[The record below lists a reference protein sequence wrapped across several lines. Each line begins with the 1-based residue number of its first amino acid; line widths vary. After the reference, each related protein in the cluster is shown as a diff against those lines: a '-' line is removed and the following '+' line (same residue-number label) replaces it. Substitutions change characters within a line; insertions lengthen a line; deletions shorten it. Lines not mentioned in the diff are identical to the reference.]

1 MKKLINN
8 ITAIAIIVLLIF
20 NVSCSNESEIEIV
33 GDTNALTISLDFS
46 RLETRALTTEPG
58 DNDGD
63 FNENKIDHLDIFF
76 YSGNI
81 LKWHVNSATMT
92 YDNVLN
98 KATLPI
104 TANKR
109 ALFENNTST
118 LYDIYV
124 VANNTADLSSITEE
138 GNNLNDLKNLI
149 FQTTDFVT
157 KGGESK
163 QTSFVMDGKVSK
175 IVNINNPDLET
186 VVLKRAAAKIRLNIT
201 NVYVPGY
208 SLTENPVSARLVNFT
223 DKSALLDGA
232 TPYSPSSSD
241 WKSTQSQSVN
251 TNFGATGKTTAAP
264 FYAYAND
271 WSTDSDKESYIELYI
286 PLKHDATNTE
296 QTYKYYI
303 PLTPQNLTG
312 DDTKY
317 MNNLQRNLLY
327 NIDVVIKIL
336 GGVEEPPVEV
346 SGNYV
351 IKDWTTQDV
360 LVDIKGS
367 HYLVVSENY
376 IVMPNI
382 TDYTINFNS
391 SIPNVTLKSGT
402 LKASY
407 TYVNVDTGQE
417 VTVNIP
423 NNQLPTITVASGV
436 ASGNITITSSIPVNF
451 IPKDIEFEVTNGQLT
466 EKIIVRQLPPTY
478 YTSEKGVKSNLRNQ
492 LESNHNNPYMY
503 QITTLASDGN
513 IVWGFPPVNNNGETE
528 NSDEVANMVS
538 PKFMMASQLGA
549 TSTMNY
555 NSGVSNCRN
564 YWEETVINGI
574 TVRYDDWRLP
584 TKAEIKYI
592 DDLQHNTNNPQGVV
606 MRGNYYW
613 SARSTEAYK
622 MKSPLSSSGST
633 SSAHVRCIRDIKD

>member
-8 ITAIAIIVLLIF
+8 IIAIAIIVLLIF

-109 ALFENNTST
+109 ALFESNIN
-118 LYDIYV
+118 YDIYV

-138 GNNLNDLKNLI
+138 ANNLSQLKDLV

-163 QTSFVMDGKVSK
+163 QTSFVMDGKISK
-175 IVNINNPDLET
+175 IVNINNPDLGT
-186 VVLKRAAAKIRLNIT
+186 VDLKRAAAKIRLNVMEV
-201 NVYVPGY
+201 NVPGY
-208 SLTENPVSARLVNFT
+208 SAGSSDISAQLVHFT
-223 DKSALLDGA
+223 DKSALLDGG
-232 TPYSPSSSD
+232 TNYSPSTND
-241 WKSTQSQSVN
+241 WKNTQPQEVVTG
-251 TNFGATGKTTAAP
+251 TNTTAAP

-271 WSTDSDKESYIELYI
+271 WTTDNDKETYLELYV
-286 PLKHDATNTE
+286 PLKEDATNIE
-296 QTYKYYI
+296 HTYKYYI
-303 PLTPQNLTG
+303 PVTPQNLTG
-312 DDTKY
+312 DEAQY

-327 NIDVVIKIL
+327 DIDVTIKIL
-336 GGVEEPPVEV
+336 GSIEEPPVEV
-346 SGNYV
+346 SGNYT
-351 IKDWTTQDV
+351 IIDWTTQEI

-367 HYLVVSENY
+367 HYLVVSENNV
-376 IVMPNI
+376 VMPNI
-382 TDYTINFNS
+382 NSYTLNFNS

-451 IPKDIEFEVTNGQLT
+451 IPNDIEFEVTNGQLT